1 MSVSIPYM
9 FCKLWKKNSHE
20 RSPRKNRWEEST
32 IFCVTYVGF
41 SHLASFIGGSEV
53 WDKIL
58 LINDGTDLPVEEG
71 RVIKIEAD
79 NPHYVQFLLLLG

>member
-1 MSVSIPYM
+1 MLVSCLAS
-9 FCKLWKKNSHE
+9 FTGCSE
-20 RSPRKNRWEEST
+20 AWEES
-32 IFCVTYVGF
+32 
-41 SHLASFIGGSEV
+41 
-53 WDKIL
+53 L

>member
-1 MSVSIPYM
+1 MLVSVI
-9 FCKLWKKNSHE
+9 
-20 RSPRKNRWEEST
+20 
-32 IFCVTYVGF
+32 
-41 SHLASFIGGSEV
+41 LASFIGGSEV
-53 WDKIL
+53 WDKSL